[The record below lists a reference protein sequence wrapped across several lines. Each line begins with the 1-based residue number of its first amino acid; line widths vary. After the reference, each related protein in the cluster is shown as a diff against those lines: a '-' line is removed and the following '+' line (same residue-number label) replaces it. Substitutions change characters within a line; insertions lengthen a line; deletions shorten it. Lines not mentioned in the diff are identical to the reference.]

1 LTNEEILSSIGLLM
15 GAKLQ
20 SKLGAI
26 SALDRI
32 LRNYENN
39 DTILFDPV
47 NLPRSS
53 KGRPPVP
60 GIPSRRS
67 DRRLRSPRVSPS
79 VARRLPALPE
89 DENTLALRQQVN
101 RLDDE
106 VRDLDIQI
114 QLVQRSIADLRRQ
127 LDSVDRI
134 GPPPSRHARL
144 TTAPTLT
151 DEQQA
156 QWYKQQYEEVKRRFD
171 RLNLVLE
178 HNQRARESG
187 ANHFRQPP
195 G

>member
-1 LTNEEILSSIGLLM
+1 M
-15 GAKLQ
+15 GDRMMKKA
-20 SKLGAI
+20 GTD

-32 LRNYENN
+32 LRNFENN
-39 DTILFDPV
+39 DTILFNPV
-47 NLPRSS
+47 NQPRSS
-53 KGRPPVP
+53 SGAPPLP
-60 GIPSRRS
+60 AIPSRRS
-67 DRRLRSPRVSPS
+67 DRRLRSPGA
-79 VARRLPALPE
+79 ARRLPALPE
-89 DENTLALRQQVN
+89 DEDTLALRQQVN

-106 VRDLDIQI
+106 VRDLNIQI

-127 LDSVDRI
+127 LDRADI
-134 GPPPSRHARL
+134 GSLGPPSRHTRL
-144 TTAPTLT
+144 TTAQTLT

-187 ANHFRQPP
+187 VSPFRQPP